1 MDDEMYVIV
10 KNDTFEL
17 TSLPEGHKAIG
28 VKWVYKKKVSPQDE
42 IVKYKAKLVAKDY
55 KQQAGIDYEEVF
67 APAVRIET
75 IRLLI
80 SLVAQ
85 SK

>member
-42 IVKYKAKLVAKDY
+42 IVKYK
-55 KQQAGIDYEEVF
+55 QQAGIDYEEVF